1 MDAMRKDFL
10 KYVEKKYHRQS
21 TSGVVSKE
29 KKKRI
34 IRCLL
39 DPDKEPDPHFRYNI
53 RGKNYKLLKQP
64 GGESGDLTLI
74 QEKRDKKTGMV
85 KQYLVPCYEEM
96 FDIIHRAHLS
106 INHQGIS
113 GTFRKVMEKYSYV
126 PRVIVEK
133 YIKMCDICLEKH
145 PSLTPILS
153 KKVRLCEPKSL
164 EDSKASSSEGED
176 TSGKTSRKRPLDPDS
191 ILVENLPKKKIFT
204 SPGSQKSLSAWTQHM
219 DAAGDQLK
227 DEVLHQLDG
236 LIDESGDSSMAE
248 NEVATEQRFPGPD
261 SLILSIQQESEV
273 RSRGPMSSVSV
284 NNHYTQIM
292 KELHG
297 LQKLGRLCDITLAA
311 EEGSIPVH
319 RLILMASS
327 IYCQTHLS
335 PLDQNYGLE
344 KVTIVGASFSDV
356 RNVVNFIYTG
366 KMELSQTN
374 AKNMLRICQFLQI
387 EDGVAVC
394 QVFLKKYNVEESSFV
409 IGGEQ
414 KCEQDILMKRD
425 QIRSCSKIEPE
436 CEIVSRGTQTF
447 CDPSL
452 SSDTGSDQTMSTISF
467 ETSIDTFVPE
477 AEPVKIEGN
486 ESDDNMEDE
495 SNDDSNENSDVDLKN
510 DNGGDNVQEVQNVL
524 DVQTDQVSEFDPEE
538 LDLVTTKLATIE
550 GLSEINIDHPNVVM
564 PLTPAESKTNLR
576 VVPVKLVDG
585 KLVPEIDKDEDPEL
599 FEEAKKKIS
608 FQYRY
613 ARHSFRTKNRHA
625 FPKRKIKCIICAA
638 QFENWDQYRDHRKTI
653 HADLVENF
661 HRKWKKY
668 ACDVCGW
675 RTSNRL
681 QFVDHKYKIH
691 KIPYSAEEK
700 VFSCP
705 FEGCDFKT
713 CLRAKIENHKDIH
726 REKKMCEVCGKKYK
740 STVGLQSH
748 MKKHQINPEMAECEL
763 CGKKFLSEYNLRK
776 HIRFLHNKEK
786 NQECDICKER
796 FQTGI
801 QLNFHKFKQHDVPL
815 PKGKCYKLVKCPECD
830 AEMYGQF
837 MLARHM
843 KNHEWKKVRDAYEC
857 PICERRF
864 LKKETYDTHMIKVH
878 DGEGS
883 GEFPC
888 HVCGKRFPA
897 KNALNSHITSHSEKR
912 FPCIYEGCNGIFWS
926 KCAMKNHYKKVHLNK
941 GDASLCCL
949 VCKYTP
955 SSKGEVAY
963 HMTDFHQLKLITKF
977 NIHKHIGCRLNQVID
992 KDGQLVHPC
1001 YKKVSAYN
1009 KKDLKILREWLQS
1022 KDVECDEETKLE
1034 DLLAAVDQILDPL
1047 FNRAA
1052 PRNGNIVFMGPSR
1065 RRRRRRRRRRV
1076 SESEEPIEEEQIEES
1091 GESII
1096 HIPSPTKATLS
1107 HEVEDGTDTIVIQHA
1122 EEQIGIPLALA
1133 ETFGITTSEGT
1144 VLDPSVFSTIANT
1157 ADGDI
1162 VIYVDDAE
1170 NMSASEVLRYVTLGM
1185 DGATVQQVHLEES

>member
-10 KYVEKKYHRQS
+10 KYVEKKYCRQS
-21 TSGVVSKE
+21 TSGVVSRE
-29 KKKRI
+29 KKMRI

-39 DPDKEPDPHFRYNI
+39 DPVKETDPHFRYNI

-133 YIKMCDICLEKH
+133 YIKTCDICLEKH
-145 PSLTPILS
+145 PSLTPVLS
-153 KKVRLCEPKSL
+153 KKVRLCEPKTI
-164 EDSKASSSEGED
+164 EDSKESSSEDEP
-176 TSGKTSRKRPLDPDS
+176 TSGKSRKRPLDPDS
-191 ILVENLPKKKIFT
+191 VMVEHLPKKKMT
-204 SPGSQKSLSAWTQHM
+204 MSPCIQKSLRAQTHDM
-219 DAAGDQLK
+219 DAAGEQLK
-227 DEVLHQLDG
+227 DDRLHQLEG
-236 LIDESGDSSMAE
+236 QIDESGDSGMAE
-248 NEVATEQRFPGPD
+248 KEVPTEQLFPGPD
-261 SLILSIQQESEV
+261 SLILSIRQESEV
-273 RSRGPMSSVSV
+273 SSRGPMSSVSV
-284 NNHYTQIM
+284 NNHHTQIM
-292 KELHG
+292 KEMYS

-311 EEGSIPVH
+311 GEGSIPVH

-327 IYCQTHLS
+327 KYCQTHLT

-344 KVTIVGASFSDV
+344 KVTIVGASFSDI
-356 RNVVNFIYTG
+356 RNLVNFIYTG
-366 KMELSQTN
+366 KMELNLVN

-394 QVFLKKYNVEESSFV
+394 QVFLKKYNKEESSGDC
-409 IGGEQ
+409 GGQQ
-414 KCEQDILMKRD
+414 KCEQDILMKRN
-425 QIRSCSKIEPE
+425 QIRSGSKMEPQ

-447 CDPSL
+447 FDL
-452 SSDTGSDQTMSTISF
+452 NWRSDIGNNQAMSTTSI
-467 ETSIDTFVPE
+467 ETSIDTFEPE
-477 AEPVKIEGN
+477 AEPVKNEAN
-486 ESDDNMEDE
+486 ESDDSMEDE
-495 SNDDSNENSDVDLKN
+495 SNDNSNVDFESETSE
-510 DNGGDNVQEVQNVL
+510 DNVQEVQNVF
-524 DVQTDQVSEFDPEE
+524 DVQQANRVSKFDPEE
-538 LDLVTTKLATIE
+538 LDLVTTRLE
-550 GLSEINIDHPNVVM
+550 GLSEINVDHPNVVM

-625 FPKRKIKCIICAA
+625 FPKRNIKCIICAA

-668 ACDVCGW
+668 ACEVCGW

-691 KIPYSAEEK
+691 KLPYSAEEK

-748 MKKHQINPEMAECEL
+748 MKKHQINPEMAECGL

-786 NQECDICKER
+786 NQECEICQER

-843 KNHEWKKVRDAYEC
+843 KNHIWKKVRDAYEC
-857 PICERRF
+857 PVCERRF
-864 LKKETYDTHMIKVH
+864 LKKVNYDTHMIKVH

-888 HVCGKRFPA
+888 PVCGKRFPA

-912 FPCIYEGCNGIFWS
+912 FPCKYEGCNGIFWS
-926 KCAMKNHYKKVHLNK
+926 MCAMKNHYKKVHLNK

-977 NIHKHIGCRLNQVID
+977 NIHKHKGCRLNQVID

-1009 KKDLKILREWLQS
+1009 QKDLKILREWLQS
-1022 KDVECDEETKLE
+1022 KDVVCDEETKLE

-1052 PRNGNIVFMGPSR
+1052 PRNGNIVYMGPSR
-1065 RRRRRRRRRRV
+1065 RRRRRRRRKRV
-1076 SESEEPIEEEQIEES
+1076 SENEEPVEEEQIEEA

-1096 HIPSPTKATLS
+1096 HIPSPTKAVSSL
-1107 HEVEDGTDTIVIQHA
+1107 EVEDGANTIVIQHA
-1122 EEQIGIPLALA
+1122 EEQIGIPLNLA

-1157 ADGDI
+1157 AEGDI
-1162 VIYVDDAE
+1162 VIYVDDVD
-1170 NMSASEVLRYVTLGM
+1170 NLSASEVLRYVTLGM